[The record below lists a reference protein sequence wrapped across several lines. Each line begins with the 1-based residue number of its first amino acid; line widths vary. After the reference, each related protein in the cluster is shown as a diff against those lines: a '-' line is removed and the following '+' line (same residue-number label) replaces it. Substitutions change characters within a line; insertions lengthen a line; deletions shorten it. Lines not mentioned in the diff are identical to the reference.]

1 MCSLLVIKRLSH
13 FSHYFLNMDR
23 PTPDAILVDNPSD
36 SMWDDKEDVR
46 RPQWRRRPDGSPL
59 IPGIV
64 NIHPDPE
71 PISVT
76 VDLENM
82 DINEIEEM
90 NR

>member
-1 MCSLLVIKRLSH
+1 
-13 FSHYFLNMDR
+13 MDR

-36 SMWDDKEDVR
+36 SMWDDKEDVS

-59 IPGIV
+59 IPGVV
-64 NIHPDPE
+64 NIHPEPE